1 MKISSKFEVNL
12 KNKEVQAKVN
22 NATKK
27 SLLNVVVAIANTAIK
42 GSPIITGHNRRSIA
56 YKVGKE
62 ATRKGKPRVGEK
74 PFGDW
79 QPQLRELE
87 GAIYSTSGYGGYLE
101 TGTRFMAAQPY
112 FKPAL
117 DRHIKELPE
126 GIKAEL
132 R

>member
-1 MKISSKFEVNL
+1 MFNEGEQVKISSKFTVNL

-22 NATKK
+22 SATKK
-27 SLLNVVVAIANTAIK
+27 SLLNVVVAIANTAIG
-42 GSPIITGHNRRSIA
+42 GSPILTGNNRRSI
-56 YKVGKE
+56 KFEVGP
-62 ATRKGKPRVGEK
+62 GKPVAM
-74 PFGDW
+74 
-79 QPQLRELE
+79 RELE

-101 TGTRFMAAQPY
+101 TGTVNMAARPY

>member
-22 NATKK
+22 SATKR
-27 SLLNVVVAIANTAIK
+27 SLLNVVVAIARDAIR
-42 GSPIITGHNRRSIA
+42 GSPILTGNNRRSI
-56 YKVGKE
+56 KFEVGP
-62 ATRKGKPRVGEK
+62 GKPVAM
-74 PFGDW
+74 
-79 QPQLRELE
+79 RELE
-87 GAIYSTSGYGGYLE
+87 GAIYSTSGYGGFLE

-132 R
+132 K

>member
-1 MKISSKFEVNL
+1 MFNEGEQVKISSKFTVNL

-27 SLLNVVVAIANTAIK
+27 SLLNVVVAIANDVIK
-42 GSPIITGHNRRSIA
+42 IHPWKTVTGNNSRSIRFE
-56 YKVGKE
+56 VGP
-62 ATRKGKPRVGEK
+62 GKPVAM
-74 PFGDW
+74 
-79 QPQLRELE
+79 RELE
-87 GAIYSTSGYGGYLE
+87 GAIYSTSGYGGFLE